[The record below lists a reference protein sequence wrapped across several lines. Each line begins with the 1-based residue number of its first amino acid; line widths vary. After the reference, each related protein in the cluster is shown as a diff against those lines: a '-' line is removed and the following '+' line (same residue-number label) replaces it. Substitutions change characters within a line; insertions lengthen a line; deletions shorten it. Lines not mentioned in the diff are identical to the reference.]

1 MKPSVEDWRAMRLQ
15 AKGATFAAKGFGRAV
30 YPVVGLALVAG
41 GWALAHVMVLVSG
54 TLWPFCS
61 DPAPRFGRSTISKT

>member
-41 GWALAHVMVLVSG
+41 GWALAHVMVLV
-54 TLWPFCS
+54 
-61 DPAPRFGRSTISKT
+61 R

>member
-30 YPVVGLALVAG
+30 YRWSDWRSLPAAG
-41 GWALAHVMVLVSG
+41 RLPM
-54 TLWPFCS
+54 
-61 DPAPRFGRSTISKT
+61 

>member
-30 YPVVGLALVAG
+30 YLVVGLALVAG
-41 GWALAHVMVLVSG
+41 GWALAHVIVLVSG
-54 TLWPFCS
+54 LCG
-61 DPAPRFGRSTISKT
+61 RFVPIRRQGSADQRF